1 MTDRPRRTTT
11 GRRPGLVDA
20 PKARRTAAEVQEDD
34 NRLAAAAEA
43 QREAAEQTH
52 CSAVGRVAAKEDE
65 MLLEDREARVHAARP
80 DLLTAARTQLSRPVS
95 HDIQNDATMDSDHDF
110 DEPPASTI
118 DTDSDGMVLG
128 TEPESEHDNFAADGD
143 DDRDEDYVQSDGH
156 DDDPQDGHPASDDDG
171 TMDTGLSEAEFQV
184 AFAEFLKARAAKA
197 KKATT
202 PTASKGKG
210 KAGGGRAAPKEKGQL
225 RAEIATSRDTVPAAN
240 VPGANASKR
249 KAAALPSA
257 MEPPPVPKRA
267 KAAELGGL
275 KSNWKKAVDIDDRGR
290 GRTSATGSRTSSK
303 SKSSM
308 RGTSSEGGYGGAFA
322 DDEPETSL
330 QAAQASKSS
339 GSMSRSGGT
348 AKMGIKLTPVASALG
363 PVTTSRQKKPKVKNE
378 DLPFA
383 PDDYR
388 DKLKRWQTLA
398 LAYIVEWAG
407 STDDAFA
414 AGQSHPGFRAAVE
427 LAWSLHFPDIAI
439 TPAVYSLAA
448 SGIRNWRSEIGKRAL
463 VYLAKFFAKREENK
477 GETKQQRAE
486 FVAEEL
492 EDMNFVYRDPNNK
505 RGACRSEAILY
516 VYSYHTRITSV
527 IPADERKKPKAAL
540 AISTV
545 AMERAYNMWATGS
558 QVSQPVERKG
568 KKPAHRFVTVPWAS
582 RAAKYLTIIKKLS
595 DSKWEEI
602 NASAQY
608 SDVGGDIVWG
618 DGGDGDDTSEGPDPR
633 LEIQLSSDEEVVVEV
648 IES

>member
-11 GRRPGLVDA
+11 DRRPGLVDA
-20 PKARRTAAEVQEDD
+20 PRKRRTAVQVQEDD

-52 CSAVGRVAAKEDE
+52 SSAVGRVAAKEDE
-65 MLLEDREARVHAARP
+65 MLREDQE
-80 DLLTAARTQLSRPVS
+80 LSRPNS
-95 HDIQNDATMDSDHDF
+95 HDIQNDASMDSDHDF

-118 DTDSDGMVLG
+118 DTDSDGMALG
-128 TEPESEHDNFAADGD
+128 TEPESTTTIL
-143 DDRDEDYVQSDGH
+143 Q
-156 DDDPQDGHPASDDDG
+156 QTDGHPASDDDD
-171 TMDTGLSEAEFQV
+171 TMDTGLAEAEFQA
-184 AFAEFLKARAAKA
+184 AFAKFWKARAAKA
-197 KKATT
+197 KKATA
-202 PTASKGKG
+202 PAANKGKG
-210 KAGGGRAAPKEKGQL
+210 KVGGSRAAPKEKGQL
-225 RAEIATSRDTVPAAN
+225 RAEIANSRDTAPAAN
-240 VPGANASKR
+240 VPAPNSSKR
-249 KAAALPSA
+249 KALRCRQPWSRRNIFV
-257 MEPPPVPKRA
+257 PVPKRA
-267 KAAELGGL
+267 KPAEIGGL
-275 KSNWKKAVDIDDRGR
+275 KSNWKKVVDIDDRGR
-290 GRTSATGSRTSSK
+290 GRTSATGSRASSK

-308 RGTSSEGGYGGAFA
+308 RGTSSDGGYGGAFA
-322 DDEPETSL
+322 DDEPESSL

-339 GSMSRSGGT
+339 GSTSRSGGT
-348 AKMGIKLTPVASALG
+348 AKMGIKLTPVAPALG
-363 PVTTSRQKKPKVKNE
+363 PVMTSRQKKPKVKNE
-378 DLPFA
+378 DLPFT

-388 DKLKRWQTLA
+388 DNLKRWQTLS

-463 VYLAKFFAKREENK
+463 AYLAKFFAKREENK

-486 FVAEEL
+486 FVAGEL
-492 EDMNFVYRDPNNK
+492 EDMNFVYRDPDNK
-505 RGACRSEAILY
+505 RGACRSESILY

-527 IPADERKKPKAAL
+527 IPADEQKKAKAAL

-545 AMERAYNMWATGS
+545 AVECAYNMWATGS
-558 QVSQPVERKG
+558 QVSQPVERRG

-582 RAAKYLTIIKKLS
+582 RAAKYLTIIKKLT

-633 LEIQLSSDEEVVVEV
+633 LEIQLSSDEEVVVRV
-648 IES
+648 SPAFIYTDR